1 LSTNATN
8 SLTGSAPSAVS
19 ELQNLR
25 NDLISLAR
33 AVVALQQRVAEAEV
47 NATEVR
53 PQLTFLKVHSESL
66 PQALRELKRSEA
78 AIKKRLDTFDFR
90 LRALENEPEPSPSR
104 G

>member
-1 LSTNATN
+1 MSANATIPPIGN
-8 SLTGSAPSAVS
+8 SASPAA

-53 PQLTFLKVHSESL
+53 PQLTALKVHSESL
-66 PQALRELKRSEA
+66 PQALRELKRGEA
-78 AIKKRLDTFDFR
+78 AIKKRLDTFDSR
-90 LRALENEPEPSPSR
+90 LRTLENQPEPPSSR
-104 G
+104 A

>member
-1 LSTNATN
+1 LSANA
-8 SLTGSAPSAVS
+8 SIPPTGNASSAVS

-33 AVVALQQRVAEAEV
+33 AVVALQQRVADAEV

-53 PQLTFLKVHSESL
+53 PQLTALKVHSESL
-66 PQALRELKRSEA
+66 PHALRELKRGETA
-78 AIKKRLDTFDFR
+78 MKKCLDTFDSR
-90 LRALENEPEPSPSR
+90 LLALENQHEPTSSH